1 MQIGNQYAYRALF
14 EELES
19 EKVILR
25 YKGHNIQQHLLF
37 VLHHTQ
43 ASQLTCSLFQPIDSN
58 IHS

>member
-25 YKGHNIQQHLLF
+25 YKGMLKKR
-37 VLHHTQ
+37 
-43 ASQLTCSLFQPIDSN
+43 SLFRLMMFLLQQM
-58 IHS
+58 